1 MREGRAATWIW
12 IGRVSI
18 LSNPAMTT
26 CVYQVSRS
34 VLLSRR
40 GNHPR
45 TDSRNRSRHSRHS
58 LANRR
63 RNHGKR
69 GKRGNRD
76 SHRNRA
82 KRPVRRS
89 EPLPRFPCRRHRTW
103 RG

>member
-1 MREGRAATWIW
+1 
-12 IGRVSI
+12 
-18 LSNPAMTT
+18 MTT
-26 CVYQVSRS
+26 CVYQVSQS

-45 TDSRNRSRHSRHS
+45 TDSRNRSRHS

-69 GKRGNRD
+69 GNRGNRD
-76 SHRNRA
+76 SRRNRA

-89 EPLPRFPCRRHRTW
+89 WRPQCFPYRIRRRSL
-103 RG
+103 G